1 MHYSVFLQNK
11 IKSACVSPYRFNY
24 FNQRLSLG
32 NKHVVRKTISAVDH
46 NGGTKDAK
54 KGREPKNQ
62 VHQEAILVETIRKE
76 MANQKLFTNYSV
88 NPFKKSEALTPKP
101 NVYPDEGA
109 GEDSSFIDII
119 HRANLEPEKKYRE
132 PQTTSQEIGWFHEPL
147 LKSNRA
153 DPRLNFPMIRSEI
166 SAYAEEYFKFKPK
179 KYDKSLRQPGEEPK
193 AK

>member
-1 MHYSVFLQNK
+1 MAEGAPK
-11 IKSACVSPYRFNY
+11 E
-24 FNQRLSLG
+24 
-32 NKHVVRKTISAVDH
+32 T
-46 NGGTKDAK
+46 K

-76 MANQKLFTNYSV
+76 IAQQKLFTNYSV

-101 NVYPDEGA
+101 NVYPDENA
-109 GEDSSFIDII
+109 GEDTSFIDII

-147 LKSNRA
+147 LKINRS
-153 DPRLNFPMIRSEI
+153 DMRLNFPMIKSEI

-179 KYDKSLRQPGEEPK
+179 KYDKSVRAPGENPK